1 MATIVDALLV
11 TLGLDVSGFMAGQK
25 KTGEALKKTRDD
37 ATATAKTLDAQGK
50 KAAQFFGQIRDGILG
65 VTAAALGAAGIK
77 SFVEN
82 TTASGVAVGRLAK
95 NLNMGVEELSAWE
108 GVMRRL
114 GGSTEEADGMF
125 RGINSILQEI
135 KLTGSSAAITPL
147 VRAGMDLGKFMSGAT
162 SGSERMLMIA
172 DAVKKLSPQDAQSF
186 FQQAGFSE
194 AQVSRLM
201 EGRKQLEALLET
213 QRKYNGLTPEMV
225 ANDNERIRAWREI
238 VELATGL
245 ANKMLDAVSPA
256 IKFALDAMRQ
266 LLQFAAQHIPETT
279 TLALALGAAFT
290 AIAAIKI
297 AGLISAI
304 GALTGGLGGASTA
317 AVGLL
322 GLLGRMGLIG
332 ATVAAGTFAAN
343 GIKDVLG
350 AGKGLYDI
358 NQRQGVT
365 LPGTSGAG
373 GGTTAAMFASLEGRY
388 GLPAG
393 LLDAVYAQESGRGRN
408 LRSKAGAKG
417 PFQFMDATAK
427 QYGLANPDDLGEAAS
442 AAARMFADL
451 LKQTNGNL
459 PMALA
464 GYNAGMG
471 NVRSGK
477 AFTFAET
484 RNYVPSVMNRMRA
497 GNSSKTEI
505 HVGAVN
511 VHTTAKDGKG
521 IAQTV
526 GTELRNLSFAQQ
538 ANYSFN

>member
-1 MATIVDALLV
+1 
-11 TLGLDVSGFMAGQK
+11 
-25 KTGEALKKTRDD
+25 
-37 ATATAKTLDAQGK
+37 
-50 KAAQFFGQIRDGILG
+50 
-65 VTAAALGAAGIK
+65 
-77 SFVEN
+77 
-82 TTASGVAVGRLAK
+82 
-95 NLNMGVEELSAWE
+95 MGVEELSAWE

-256 IKFALDAMRQ
+256 ISAVLGVLRQ
-266 LLQFAAQHIPETT
+266 MLQFAAQHIPETT

-297 AGLISAI
+297 AGLIGAI
-304 GALTGGLGGASTA
+304 GALTGGLGGASAA

-332 ATVAAGTFAAN
+332 ATVAAGAFAGK
-343 GIKDVLG
+343 GIKDVWD
-350 AGKGLYDI
+350 AGKSLYET
-358 NQRQGVT
+358 NQRKGVT
-365 LPGTSGAG
+365 LPGTSGMG

-393 LLDAVYAQESGRGRN
+393 LLDAVWAQESGRGRN
-408 LRSKAGAKG
+408 LRSKAGAQG
-417 PFQFMDATAK
+417 HFQFMPGTAK
-427 QYGLANPDDLGEAAS
+427 QYGLKNPDDLGESAS

-477 AFTFAET
+477 AMTFAET

-497 GNSSKTEI
+497 GNSSKTEV

-511 VHTTAKDGKG
+511 VHTQATDAKG
-521 IAQTV
+521 IAQSV